1 MKYLRFFLNILFVC
15 RQLLGFVDYFDTLFH
30 GVRNSADRQL
40 AAMRQ
45 EKRAQE
51 IDPERY
57 CRKVQFREME
67 LVHDYDETGIIM
79 YELPMMSLEEF
90 QLTMRYFCLVETY
103 IFLKLY

>member
-1 MKYLRFFLNILFVC
+1 MIFVIIAVSIL
-15 RQLLGFVDYFDTLFH
+15 GTPYKTIETAS
-30 GVRNSADRQL
+30 VRIVFEESS
-40 AAMRQ
+40 